1 MKNSCT
7 WNICEDSVWYVAN
20 LFWQQQDS
28 FTPRLY
34 KTGYIQLLKIVKD
47 LQPEWRKYIWDISDW
62 FSPLSWLEVNVRSDP
77 GKIENDIEHIEEEES
92 HDESQ
97 VDSAKVHL
105 DHGI

>member
-1 MKNSCT
+1 M
-7 WNICEDSVWYVAN
+7 
-20 LFWQQQDS
+20 
-28 FTPRLY
+28 
-34 KTGYIQLLKIVKD
+34 
-47 LQPEWRKYIWDISDW
+47 
-62 FSPLSWLEVNVRSDP
+62 SWLEVNVRSDP